1 MLRNEYGSVQQH
13 LEPNHVSDIL
23 IPVPN
28 DWITVAPLIQ
38 KTKQALA
45 LKESLEEQTA
55 AISKDLEQ
63 LLSDL
68 TNNQMNAD
76 SDGLE

>member
-28 DWITVAPLIQ
+28 DWSTIAPIIQ
-38 KTKQALA
+38 KAKQALA
-45 LKESLEEQTA
+45 LKESVEELTA
-55 AISKDLEQ
+55 TVSKDL
-63 LLSDL
+63 
-68 TNNQMNAD
+68 
-76 SDGLE
+76 DGLLAGLIKERSNSQVNGSE